1 MSRIAFFGTSAFGA
15 EVLRALAAMPA
26 VAPVCVVSQPDRPSG
41 RGRREQPPPVVTAA
55 RELGIEVRQTADAS
69 ADPPDADAGAVVAF
83 GQLVRPPL
91 LGAYPLYNL
100 HPSLLPRWRGA
111 APVERAIMAG
121 DAETGVAVIELVQE
135 LDAGPVHGMA
145 RIPIGPSDDAA
156 AVRGRALD
164 LGVPL
169 LAAALRGETAAAPQ
183 ADEGLTYAAK
193 IAAADREIDWTRPA
207 AAVDALVRALSPH
220 IGARTRLDGRPVT
233 VWRARPA
240 DARLAPGRVEPPLV
254 VGCGDGALEVLEL
267 QAAGG
272 RRMAAADYLRGLREP
287 PSRAA

>member
-1 MSRIAFFGTSAFGA
+1 VSRIAFFGTSAFGA
-15 EVLRALAAMPA
+15 EVLRALASMPG
-26 VAPVCVVSQPDRPSG
+26 VAPSCVVSQPDRPSG
-41 RGRREQPPPVVTAA
+41 RGRREQAPPVVETA
-55 RELGIEVRQTADAS
+55 RELGIEVRQAGDAS
-69 ADPPDADAGAVVAF
+69 ADPPAADAGAVVAF

-100 HPSLLPRWRGA
+100 HPSLLPRWGGA

-121 DAETGVAVIELVQE
+121 DRETGVAVIELVQE

-145 RIPIGPSDDAA
+145 RIAIGPGDDAG
-156 AVRGRALD
+156 AVRRRALE

-169 LAAALRGETAAAPQ
+169 LAAALRGETTGAPQ
-183 ADEGLTYAAK
+183 AAEGLTYAAK
-193 IAAADREIDWTRPA
+193 IGAADREIDWARPA

-220 IGARTRLDGRPVT
+220 IGARTRLDGRPIT
-233 VWRARPA
+233 IWRARPA
-240 DARLAPGRVEPPLV
+240 AVDSEPGVVTAPLV
-254 VGCGDGALEVLEL
+254 VGCGAGALEVLEL

-272 RRMAAADYLRGLREP
+272 RRMAAADYLRGLRRP